1 MGSPRVYD
9 SPALNAAL
17 LEAASPSYA
26 GTAAAR
32 LQPSLAPSSLTS
44 SLIDP
49 RFEHE
54 SCGVG
59 FVATLTDQP
68 SHRILEQ
75 ALEALARLAHRGAIA
90 SDGVSSDGI
99 GIATAIPREL
109 LLASTGVSLAPE
121 QPLAV
126 GVVFFAQEAR
136 ESHFD
141 LEDALAHQGFRV
153 LDWRDVPTRPA
164 ILGEIA
170 RSTMPVIRHVLLT
183 TDDQHTIERRLY
195 LARKDYERRESQG
208 YICSLSSRT
217 MIYKSMCSGRQLPHF
232 YPDLE
237 DSRYVTPFAIF
248 HQRYATNVAP
258 SWDRAQ
264 PLRTLAH
271 NGEINTVWGNRARMD
286 ARTATLPDELKPIL
300 TLNGSDSTSLDETV
314 ELLSHNGRTIAE
326 AVRLMLPPAQ
336 FHAQSAF
343 FSYNEDCVEHW
354 DGPAAIS
361 FTDGRLIGAALDRN
375 GLRPCRFFVT
385 DDQLV
390 VVGSEAGLVDLD
402 PERIT
407 HSGRLGP
414 GQMLVVDLDEH
425 RLYENDE
432 LQTIFDHAA
441 PEYEGLLNERTLD
454 AESPAAALT
463 AEELTRLQLGFGYT
477 REDVRMVLQPMAADG
492 KDPIW
497 SMGDD
502 TPLAPLA
509 RSTRPTYAY
518 FRQRFAQVTNP
529 PIDSLR
535 EAVVIQLHTR
545 LGPWPHLLDNK
556 TPLLGFSLKSPYL
569 SLGQVEALRARRSAL
584 KDELPLAVLDCCVAP
599 GMTLASAVEELR
611 AKAIE
616 LVRGGA
622 AVLLLTDRGCGAPAG
637 SAYAASE
644 HVHEGQAAPM
654 PMAIALGAVHHGLIR
669 AGVRTCAGLAVEA
682 GDCRDIHHA
691 AVLMGMGA
699 GAVCPWLALET
710 ARAAD
715 PERGEQNLLKAFD
728 AGIAK
733 IMSKMG
739 ISVVDSYR
747 GAHLFDALGLN
758 EEVIGTCFYG
768 TPAPL
773 GGIGFA
779 EIEAGVRANWE
790 LAFQAESHPA
800 PNGLGDGNTG
810 SPEDAAVVAT
820 ASASM
825 TGAITA
831 ATPATSTPASGPAS
845 GRELPD
851 HGWVR
856 FRKAEGAEPHTWQ
869 PTTVRLLQTAVGST
883 KAAMLAAGKTADAP
897 TALQVIPTQAW
908 ATFSSQAVEKDPALL
923 RDMLDFR
930 PAGDPLAL
938 DAVEPKEAI
947 YTRCVSSAMSLG
959 SLSPEAH
966 QTVTAAMNLIGGR
979 SNTGEGGEDRAV
991 YQPDAELML
1000 LGKPVPASLLNNKI
1014 KQIASGRFGVTAEY
1028 LRNAE
1033 EIEIKI
1039 AQGAKPGEG
1048 GQLPGH
1054 KVTGLIARLRHAQP
1068 GVTLISP
1075 PPHHD
1080 IYSIEDLAQL
1090 IYDLKRVNPSAAV
1103 GVKLVSEYGV
1113 GTVAAGVAKAY
1124 ADYIVIAG
1132 HSGGT
1137 GASPLSSIKYTGS
1150 PWELG
1155 LAEAQQVLLRNGLRG
1170 RVRLRVDGGLRTA
1183 SDVICAAML
1192 GADEFA
1198 FGTAVL
1204 VAIGCDMA
1212 RQCHLN
1218 TCPTGIAT
1226 QREDLRAKF
1235 RGKPEHIVRFFDD
1248 IACEIQALLA
1258 KLGLP
1263 SIEAAIGRTDLLQ
1276 QTRTAGNLDLSA
1288 MLAASP
1294 AGEVQ
1299 WQGKRNDRTEEEPP
1313 IDDAWLAPALAAY
1326 KAGQPYTHS
1335 ATISNKDRT
1344 LGARLSG
1351 ELALLQDHHVE
1362 SPAPLT
1368 FHLEGVA
1375 GQSFGAFAARGL
1387 HLVLAGLAN
1396 DFVGK
1401 GLCGGEVVL
1410 RGVGRAA
1417 RESEQ
1422 HVILGNVALYGGT
1435 SGALF
1440 AAGRAGERF
1449 AVRNSGVLA
1458 IVEGVGDHG
1467 CEYMTGGTV
1476 VVLGRTGMNFGA
1488 GMTGGLAWV
1497 FDEDGQ
1503 MLTGDRHHAGFL
1515 APEAFDALD
1524 AEAQQS
1530 IEDLVRLHAEKTSST
1545 RAAWLLANWPE
1556 LAPKFVRLTPRP
1568 QA

>member
-1 MGSPRVYD
+1 MDSLRVYD
-9 SPALNAAL
+9 SAAL
-17 LEAASPSYA
+17 STATVAVTAASPSSIPA
-26 GTAAAR
+26 IR
-32 LQPSLAPSSLTS
+32 PSLPSLD
-44 SLIDP
+44 DP

-90 SDGVSSDGI
+90 ADGVSSDGI

-109 LLASTGVSLAPE
+109 LLARTGITLAPE

-126 GVVFFAQEAR
+126 GVVFFARDAH
-136 ESHFD
+136 ESHYN
-141 LEDALAHQGFRV
+141 LEDALAHQGFDV
-153 LDWRDVPTRPA
+153 LTWRDVPTRPDV
-164 ILGEIA
+164 LGQIA
-170 RSTMPVIRHVLLT
+170 LSTMPVIRHVLLT
-183 TDDQHTIERRLY
+183 TGNAANMERRLY
-195 LARKDYERRESQG
+195 LARKDYERRGSEG
-208 YICSLSSRT
+208 YICSLSTRT

-237 DSRYVTPFAIF
+237 DPAYVTQFAIF

-286 ARTATLPDELKPIL
+286 ARAATLPDEVKPIFSPG
-300 TLNGSDSTSLDETV
+300 GSDSTSLDETV
-314 ELLSHNGRTIAE
+314 ELLSHNGRSVAE

-343 FSYNEDCVEHW
+343 FAYNEDCVEHW

-385 DDQLV
+385 DEELGSLV

-402 PERIT
+402 PEHVV

-425 RLYENDE
+425 LLYENDK
-432 LQTIFDHAA
+432 LQEIFDNAA

-454 AESPAAALT
+454 PETPVAPLSV
-463 AEELTRLQLGFGYT
+463 EELNRMQLGFGYT

-492 KDPIW
+492 KDAIW

-509 RSTRPTYAY
+509 RSTRPVYAY

-545 LGPWPHLLDNK
+545 LGPWPHILDNK
-556 TPLLGFSLKSPYL
+556 SPLIGFSLKSPYL
-569 SLGQVEALRARRSAL
+569 SLGQVEALRAREHAL
-584 KDELPLAVLDCCVAP
+584 PESQELPLAVLDCCFAAAS
-599 GMTLASAVEELR
+599 TLAAAIEELT

-622 AVLLLTDRGCGAPAG
+622 AVLLLSDRGCSGAQG
-637 SAYAASE
+637 E
-644 HVHEGQAAPM
+644 QAIPI
-654 PMAIALGAVHHGLIR
+654 PMAIALGAVHHALIR
-669 AGVRTCAGLAVEA
+669 AGVRTKAGLAVEA

-715 PERGEQNLLKAFD
+715 PEKGERNLLKAFD

-758 EEVIGTCFYG
+758 AEVIDTCFFG

-779 EIEAGVRANWE
+779 EIETGVRGNWQK
-790 LAFQAESHPA
+790 AYI
-800 PNGLGDGNTG
+800 GDMATPSG
-810 SPEDAAVVAT
+810 SPDDEAVVASA
-820 ASASM
+820 ASSM
-825 TGAITA
+825 TGAIA
-831 ATPATSTPASGPAS
+831 AASPAASSPAAGK
-845 GRELPD
+845 ELPD
-851 HGWVR
+851 YGWVR
-856 FRKAEGAEPHTWQ
+856 FRKADGAEPHTWQ
-869 PTTVRLLQTAVGST
+869 PSTVRLLQTAVGST
-883 KAAMLAAGKTADAP
+883 RAAKEAP
-897 TALQVIPTQAW
+897 GQVAW
-908 ATFSSQAVEKDPALL
+908 ATFSSQAVEKEPALL
-923 RDMLDFR
+923 RDMLDFH

-938 DAVEPKEAI
+938 DAVESKAAI
-947 YTRCVSSAMSLG
+947 YRRCVASAMSLG

-966 QTVTAAMNLIGGR
+966 QTVTAAMNMIGGR

-991 YQPDAELML
+991 YSPDTELML
-1000 LGKPVPASLLNNKI
+1000 LGKPVPALLLNNKI
-1014 KQIASGRFGVTAEY
+1014 KQVASGRFGVTAEY

-1048 GQLPGH
+1048 GQLPAH
-1054 KVTGLIARLRHAQP
+1054 KVTGLIARLRHAQT
-1068 GVTLISP
+1068 GITLISP

-1090 IYDLKRVNPSAAV
+1090 IYDLKRVNPQAAI

-1113 GTVAAGVAKAY
+1113 GTVAAGVTKAY

-1137 GASPLSSIKYTGS
+1137 GASALSSIKYTGN

-1183 SDVICAAML
+1183 SDVLCAAML

-1235 RGKPEHIVRFFDD
+1235 RGKPEHIVRFFDELATD
-1248 IACEIQALLA
+1248 IQALLA

-1276 QTRTAGNLDLSA
+1276 QTRTAGGIDLAAMLSA
-1288 MLAASP
+1288 SSE
-1294 AGEVQ
+1294 GTIH
-1299 WQGKRNDRTEEEPP
+1299 WQGRRNNRPDEEPP
-1313 IDDAWLAPALAAY
+1313 IDDAWLAPAIEAY
-1326 KAGQPYTHS
+1326 KAGEPFTHS
-1335 ATISNKDRT
+1335 TTVSNKDRT
-1344 LGARLSG
+1344 LGAKLSG

-1368 FHLEGVA
+1368 FNLQGTA

-1387 HLVLAGLAN
+1387 HMVLTGMAN

-1401 GLCGGEVVL
+1401 GLCGGELVL

-1422 HVILGNVALYGGT
+1422 HVILGNVALYGAT
-1435 SGALF
+1435 SGTFF

-1476 VVLGRTGMNFGA
+1476 VILGRTGMNFGA
-1488 GMTGGLAWV
+1488 GMTGGTAWV
-1497 FDEDGQ
+1497 FDEDGE
-1503 MLTGDRHHAGFL
+1503 MLSGDHYHPGFL
-1515 APEAFDALD
+1515 EPAAYETLD
-1524 AEAQQS
+1524 AEAQES
-1530 IEDLVRLHAEKTSST
+1530 IEELVRLHEEKTAST
-1545 RAAWLLANWPE
+1545 RASWLLANWGE
-1556 LAPKFVRLTPRP
+1556 LAPKFVRLTPKP